1 MSIELLVQILGGLT
15 GIAVAYAMHRFVER
29 PYERSTA
36 EARIKFE
43 EEMEKLR
50 KKKQALTRLASAT
63 MKMQLPLYVKK
74 SSARY

>member
-15 GIAVAYAMHRFVER
+15 GLGIAYGTHRFVER

-43 EEMEKLR
+43 AEMAELR
-50 KKKQALTRLASAT
+50 KKQAAL
-63 MKMQLPLYVKK
+63 KK
-74 SSARY
+74 IV